1 MDKKDLKDKENMKDK
16 KEDKANEIKDQNKNI
31 ETSSKDSGCENCSK
45 ASENICKEGGEEENK
60 NDKKESS
67 KEENKETSKEESE
80 LEKAKKEALDF
91 EDKYKRL
98 FAEFDNFRKRT
109 DKEKVQMCDIGATVV
124 LTKILPIVDNIER
137 ALENVP
143 EDLKGNAFVEGV
155 DKTYKQIMKTFEEME
170 VKPIEAIGKTFDASL
185 HNAVMTDEE
194 SDAKPDTIT
203 DELQKGYMYKDQV
216 LRHSMVKVKK

>member
-1 MDKKDLKDKENMKDK
+1 MDKKDLKDKDNLKEK
-16 KEDKANEIKDQNKNI
+16 KEDKANETKDQNENF
-31 ETSSKDSGCENCSK
+31 ETSCEDPGCENCSK
-45 ASENICKEGGEEENK
+45 DSENICEEGGGEENK
-60 NDKKESS
+60 DD
-67 KEENKETSKEESE
+67 KEEQNKEASKEESE

-109 DKEKVQMCDIGATVV
+109 DKEKAQMCDIGATVV

-170 VKPIEAIGKTFDASL
+170 VKPIEAIGKPFDAAL

-194 SDAKPDTIT
+194 SDAEPDTIT
-203 DELQKGYMYKDQV
+203 AELQKGYMYKDQV

>member
-1 MDKKDLKDKENMKDK
+1 MDKKDSKDKENLKDK
-16 KEDKANEIKDQNKNI
+16 KEDKVNETKDQNENF
-31 ETSSKDSGCENCSK
+31 ETSCEDSGCENCSED
-45 ASENICKEGGEEENK
+45 SENICKEGGGEENK
-60 NDKKESS
+60 DNEKKQG
-67 KEENKETSKEESE
+67 KEENNETSKEETE

-109 DKEKVQMCDIGATVV
+109 DKEKAQMCDIGATVV

-170 VKPIEAIGKTFDASL
+170 VKPIEAIGKQFDAAL

-194 SDAKPDTIT
+194 SDAELDTIT
-203 DELQKGYMYKDQV
+203 AELQKGYMYKDQV

>member
-1 MDKKDLKDKENMKDK
+1 MDKKDKENLKGE
-16 KEDKANEIKDQNKNI
+16 KEDKVNETKDQNENI
-31 ETSSKDSGCENCSK
+31 ETSCEDSGCENCSK
-45 ASENICKEGGEEENK
+45 DSENICKEGVGEENK
-60 NDKKESS
+60 NDKKEA
-67 KEENKETSKEESE
+67 NKETSKEESE

-109 DKEKVQMCDIGATVV
+109 DKEKAQMCDIGATVV

-170 VKPIEAIGKTFDASL
+170 VKPIEAIGKPFDAAL

-194 SDAKPDTIT
+194 SDAEPDTIT
-203 DELQKGYMYKDQV
+203 AELQKGYMYKDQV

>member
-1 MDKKDLKDKENMKDK
+1 MDKKDKENLKGE
-16 KEDKANEIKDQNKNI
+16 KEDKVNETKDQNENI
-31 ETSSKDSGCENCSK
+31 ETSCEDSGCENCSK
-45 ASENICKEGGEEENK
+45 DSENICKEGGGEENK
-60 NDKKESS
+60 NDKKEA
-67 KEENKETSKEESE
+67 NKETSKEESE

-155 DKTYKQIMKTFEEME
+155 DKTYKQIK
-170 VKPIEAIGKTFDASL
+170 S
-185 HNAVMTDEE
+185 
-194 SDAKPDTIT
+194 
-203 DELQKGYMYKDQV
+203 QKMMNFI
-216 LRHSMVKVKK
+216 LS